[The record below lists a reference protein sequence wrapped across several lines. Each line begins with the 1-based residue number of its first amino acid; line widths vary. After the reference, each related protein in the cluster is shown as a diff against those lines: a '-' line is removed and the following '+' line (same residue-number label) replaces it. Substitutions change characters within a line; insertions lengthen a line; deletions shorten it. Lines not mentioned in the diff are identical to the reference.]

1 MVEIIGDIIGKDSVM
16 NVAAVAKV
24 LGKTEEDLVLP
35 GGKKVRSIV
44 WKGDD
49 LRELNKLLHNQS
61 ANLPTLVKVSGPMP
75 AWLATAIVHECH
87 PMSVALNTPEGYVT
101 IGCQHPKGAGAG
113 MGWKVAQKG
122 DWTTVEFILDGN
134 FTPAQLEKVVP
145 PEVPFGA
152 RVIVSGRGPLYL
164 AASVAMAYHGTAKAI
179 ACLQPGVG
187 ATVCITHT
195 VETELGTVISA

>member
-1 MVEIIGDIIGKDSVM
+1 MELVGTNGVM
-16 NVAAVAKV
+16 NVATLAKV
-24 LGKTEEDLVLP
+24 LGKQEEDLVIP

-49 LRELNKLLHNQS
+49 LKQINSLLHNQS
-61 ANLPTLVKVSGPMP
+61 ANLPTLVKVNGPMP
-75 AWLATAIVHECH
+75 AWLATALVHECH

-101 IGCQHPKGAGAG
+101 VGCQLPKGAGEG
-113 MGWKVAQKG
+113 VKEWKLTQKG

-134 FTPAQLEKVVP
+134 FTPTQLEKVVP

-164 AASVAMAYHGTAKAI
+164 AASVAMAYHGTAKAV

-195 VETELGTVISA
+195 LETELGSVIPV